1 MARSI
6 QYWYDYMI
14 AEKTSMATLN
24 GLTPIN
30 DTAQTLLTDVTSTSR
45 VARWRL
51 MLWAVAT
58 CAYAL
63 DVVFDLTL
71 IALEA
76 LAKRSR
82 FGTLPWYIQKAYEF
96 QYGDTLIF
104 QNNEFQYTT
113 INTASQIIK
122 RAAAQEAGNTVN
134 IKLAKLVSG
143 IPTKLNST
151 EEAAATSYFEKIKP
165 AGTDLHIITDD
176 PDELQLFIKVNF
188 DPLLLDNTGQLL
200 SMPGTYPVNDAITNF
215 ITNIIFD
222 GTLELSTLIDNIQLA
237 TGVKSAYVIDAKGRY
252 GLNPFVSFNE
262 RYYPNAGHMKIDP
275 LNPLTNTITYT
286 AFQ

>member
-1 MARSI
+1 MARSP

-82 FGTLPWYIQKAYEF
+82 FGTEAWYINKAYEF
-96 QYGDTLIF
+96 QYGDALVL
-104 QNNEFQYTT
+104 QDGEFQYAT
-113 INTASQIIK
+113 ITPAKQIIK
-122 RAAAQEAGNTVN
+122 RAAMQEVGNTVN
-134 IKLAKLVSG
+134 VKLAKLVSG
-143 IPTKLNST
+143 VTTKLNPT
-151 EEAAATSYFEKIKP
+151 EEAVAIFYFQKIKP

-176 PDELQLFIKVNF
+176 PDELQLYLKVNF

-200 SMPGTYPVNDAITNF
+200 SAPGTYPVNDAINNF
-215 ITNIIFD
+215 ITKIIFD
-222 GTLELSTLIDNIQLA
+222 GTLELSTLIDNVQLA

-252 GLNPFVSFNE
+252 GLNPFVSFTE
-262 RYYPNAGHMKIDP
+262 RYYPNAGHMKIDV